1 MAGSFGFLKGTN
13 KNSFSKD
20 LIVSK
25 MNRTILGELL
35 HYAIEVSVVVGGGV
49 GISSI
54 TSRTPAFP

>member
-1 MAGSFGFLKGTN
+1 MAGSFGFLKGAN
-13 KNSFSKD
+13 KNICSKD

-35 HYAIEVSVVVGGGV
+35 HYAIKVSVVVGGGA

-54 TSRTPAFP
+54 TSRTPAFS